1 MSKVLKTTVAP
12 VALIA
17 ALATAPA
24 VLAQGDEIDDVITVT
39 SNPLLTGAD
48 EFTGS
53 VEVVNQD
60 HILDNLS
67 GSLADTIAHEPGVST
82 TYFGPASSRPVIR
95 GLGADRVRVL
105 VNGTGLIDASTSSP
119 DHAVASEAL
128 EAERVEIL
136 RGPAA
141 IAYGGGAIGGVVNVI
156 DGRIAEERAEGDF
169 EGRFYGGLTTVD
181 NGETFAGRARFNA
194 GEFVFHIEGMSRTA
208 EDFDIPGFAESALYR
223 ELEEEE
229 HEEEEH
235 EEEEHEH
242 EEEEV
247 FGTVENSGL
256 EFTTGSIGVS
266 WVGENGFIG
275 VAYKQTDALYG
286 VPGHAHAHEEE
297 HEEGEHEEEEHEEEE
312 EIVNIDLEQT
322 RFDLRGE
329 FRNLGEFVERFRFS
343 AGTAEYEHTELEG
356 DEIGTQFTN
365 EGWEA
370 RGELRFVEQ
379 ELGAGTWTGA
389 AGLQAFSRDFVAL
402 GDEAYVPPSQTDDW
416 GIFTAQR
423 WDAGG
428 WGLEGGLRLENRE
441 IEALGVSRDFDTVSA
456 SGSVFW
462 RPSEDSFF
470 ALTLSS
476 NERAPTDVELFADGE
491 HVATRTVET
500 GNVDL
505 DVERATSIEFTA
517 RKDIGAWS
525 IEGALFSADYDG
537 FIGAF
542 PTGEEEEGFIVVDY
556 RAEDVNL
563 SGFEGRLEGP
573 LGTLRGWG
581 LTGDFTAEYV
591 TSDVDSGGDL
601 PRLPPLAFTA
611 GVTAQKGVHELHA
624 EVEWFDEQENAA
636 QFELPTDGYTLF
648 NARYSVTPFEND
660 GVRFIIEGRNLG
672 DEEARLH
679 TSFLKDQVPLPGR
692 NFRFAVIADF

>member
-1 MSKVLKTTVAP
+1 MSFVLKSTVAP

-17 ALATAPA
+17 ALASAPA
-24 VLAQGDEIDDVITVT
+24 TLAQNDDIDDVITVT
-39 SNPLLTGAD
+39 SSPLLTGAD
-48 EFTGS
+48 EVTGS
-53 VEVVNQD
+53 VEVVSQD
-60 HILDNLS
+60 HIIDNLS

-156 DGRIAEERAEGDF
+156 DGRIPEERAEGDL

-181 NGETFAGRARFNA
+181 EGETFAGRARVNV
-194 GEFVFHIEGMSRTA
+194 GEFVFHIEGMNRTA
-208 EDFDIPGFAESALYR
+208 ENYEIPGFAESALYR

-229 HEEEEH
+229 HDDDGDDDHDDDGH
-235 EEEEHEH
+235 E

-275 VAYKQTDALYG
+275 VAFKQSEALYG
-286 VPGHAHAHEEE
+286 VPGHAHEEE
-297 HEEGEHEEEEHEEEE
+297 HDDDHGGEEHEEEE
-312 EIVNIDLEQT
+312 EVVNIDMEQT

-329 FRNLGEFVERFRFS
+329 FRNLGDVVDRVRFS
-343 AGTAEYEHTELEG
+343 VGTAEYEHTELEG
-356 DEIGTQFTN
+356 EEIGTQFSN

-370 RGELRFVEQ
+370 RGELRFVER
-379 ELGAGTWTGA
+379 EIGKGTWTGA
-389 AGLQAFSRDFVAL
+389 AGMQAFSRDFVAL
-402 GDEAYVPPSQTDDW
+402 GEEAYVPPSQTDDW

-428 WGLEGGLRLENRE
+428 WGLEAGLRLENRE
-441 IEALGVSRDFDTVSA
+441 LAALGTSRDFDTVSA
-456 SGSVFW
+456 SGSAFW
-462 RPSEDSFF
+462 RPSDDSFF
-470 ALTLSS
+470 AVTLSS

-491 HVATRTVET
+491 HVATRTVEN
-500 GNVDL
+500 GDINL
-505 DVERATSIEFTA
+505 DVEQAFSVELTA
-517 RKDIGAWS
+517 RKDLGAWS
-525 IEGALFSADYDG
+525 LEGALFSADYDG

-542 PTGEEEEGFIVVDY
+542 PTGEEEEGFLVVDY

-563 SGFEGRLEGP
+563 SGFEGRLQGP
-573 LGTLRGWG
+573 LGNLAGWG

-611 GVTAQKGVHELHA
+611 GVTAEKGMHELHA

-636 QFELPTDGYTLF
+636 EFELPTEGYTLF
-648 NARYSVTPFEND
+648 NARYSVTPFASED
-660 GVRFIIEGRNLG
+660 IRFIVEGRNLG